1 MQCQSAWDVIKW
13 SIHLDPPRD
22 ETTTVEEDR
31 GRSCQTMYPSLLLAL
46 FLRQPFLLALSLFLF
61 LSRWLRRQPPPF
73 NLSAY
78 NLPTYCIYLPTKLIL
93 QKEEGKQFVGPG
105 DAYLTQHLHLWYL
118 RNVLSSFILGHL
130 FNRSAS
136 DNRVSRCAHFYCPKL
151 YNYER
156 IFESAIL
163 WHRARGCGKD
173 YNINLSLLK

>member
-31 GRSCQTMYPSLLLAL
+31 GRSCQTMYPSLLPAL

-78 NLPTYCIYLPTKLIL
+78 NLPTYCIYLPTKLLIL
-93 QKEEGKQFVGPG
+93 QKEEGRQFVGPG

-118 RNVLSSFILGHL
+118 RNVLSSFILVRL
-130 FNRSAS
+130 FNRSVN
-136 DNRVSRCAHFYCPKL
+136 DNRVSRSAHFYCRNSTITREYL
-151 YNYER
+151 NV
-156 IFESAIL
+156 IL
-163 WHRARGCGKD
+163 WHQTSMRMQKRL
-173 YNINLSLLK
+173 NLSFLK